1 MRSVVGVIACLIMAV
16 AFVALPGAAT
26 ACSSG
31 KPSAAHAADAASRIV
46 LARVVEAQG
55 PRAYAT
61 GYHLAVIE
69 YLKGTGDR
77 DLRIDALVSS
87 LCEDRIA
94 ASEGSRVVIA
104 FDVESRGR
112 TLAPYWV
119 IEDDGSVPYG
129 DGRVPDDYTLDDL
142 RGAIEGGLFR
152 TQRPRAC
159 RQKPLTCRPSYSS
172 LPLCWAPRR
181 GRAEGFA

>member
-1 MRSVVGVIACLIMAV
+1 MKSVVGVTACFLMAV

-31 KPSAAHAADAASRIV
+31 KPSAAHAADGASRIV
-46 LARVVEAQG
+46 LARVVEVQG
-55 PRAYAT
+55 PPAYPT

-69 YLKGTGDR
+69 YLKGTGDH

-104 FDVESRGR
+104 FDVGSPGR
-112 TLAPYWV
+112 TLAPRQPRDQL
-119 IEDDGSVPYG
+119 IGGSGLRIGTSARRP
-129 DGRVPDDYTLDDL
+129 DGRVP
-142 RGAIEGGLFR
+142 
-152 TQRPRAC
+152 
-159 RQKPLTCRPSYSS
+159 
-172 LPLCWAPRR
+172 RR
-181 GRAEGFA
+181 GDPLPARGKSELHDAG

>member
-1 MRSVVGVIACLIMAV
+1 MIMAV

-142 RGAIEGGLFR
+142 RGAIEGALPDTATTGLSSEAID
-152 TQRPRAC
+152 PP
-159 RQKPLTCRPSYSS
+159 PLLLVLTALLGALTWS
-172 LPLCWAPRR
+172 RR
-181 GRAEGFA
+181 GVRMTRRT